1 MGGTFIKHYIINE
14 KIKAEKVR
22 LIDNE
27 GNQLGILPISE
38 ARRLSLEKNLDL
50 LLLSGNAS
58 PPVCKIVD
66 YGQFMYHQKKK
77 EKQSRRSGQV
87 IKELKL
93 SHKIS
98 SHDYNVRI
106 NQAIKFLSKKYKVKV
121 TVVFRGRE
129 IVFRDKLGVEM
140 VNRFLNDIEEYGIKD
155 NDIVKSGRNLMVMVN
170 PK

>member
-1 MGGTFIKHYIINE
+1 
-14 KIKAEKVR
+14 
-22 LIDNE
+22 
-27 GNQLGILPISE
+27 
-38 ARRLSLEKNLDL
+38 
-50 LLLSGNAS
+50 
-58 PPVCKIVD
+58 
-66 YGQFMYHQKKK
+66 MYHQKKK

>member
-1 MGGTFIKHYIINE
+1 M
-14 KIKAEKVR
+14 
-22 LIDNE
+22 
-27 GNQLGILPISE
+27 
-38 ARRLSLEKNLDL
+38 DL
-50 LLLSGNAS
+50 LLLSDNAS

-77 EKQSRRSGQV
+77 EKQSKRSGQV

-106 NQAIKFLSKKYKVKV
+106 NQAIKFLNKKFKVKI

-129 IVFRDKLGVEM
+129 IVFRDNLGMEM
-140 VNRFLNDIEEYGIKD
+140 VLRFLSDIEEYGIKD
-155 NDIVKSGRNLMVMVN
+155 NDIVKSGRNLSVMIN